1 MERIYLCTYTTKGET
16 SYAVKNGQNLKFIVL
31 SLSLSLSLSL
41 CPRQEAQIAEREE
54 AWNRVE
60 QLAIQSPDYQKL
72 ARPEVITAKM
82 VFPRLEPMETLPER
96 HHLPPTREEV
106 VGVGP
111 GMGVVGPGMGVAG
124 PGMGV
129 VGPGM
134 GVAGP
139 GMGVAGPGMGMAGPG
154 MGVAGAEPE
163 RQMEVGTSEG
173 VGVVPPEGMVAGEEG
188 ESVIHNVGDGEQVE
202 LEVQVDEVSGECV
215 RKCVCEYKYSG
226 TPL

>member
-1 MERIYLCTYTTKGET
+1 
-16 SYAVKNGQNLKFIVL
+16 
-31 SLSLSLSLSL
+31 
-41 CPRQEAQIAEREE
+41 
-54 AWNRVE
+54 
-60 QLAIQSPDYQKL
+60 
-72 ARPEVITAKM
+72 M

-96 HHLPPTREEV
+96 HHLPPAREEV

-111 GMGVVGPGMGVAG
+111 GMGVVG
-124 PGMGV
+124 

-139 GMGVAGPGMGMAGPG
+139 GMGVAGPGMGVAGPGMGMAGPGMGMAGPG

-173 VGVVPPEGMVAGEEG
+173 VGVMPPEGMVAGEEGGGEG

-215 RKCVCEYKYSG
+215 RKCVCDYKSTVEPLYKDTPELR
-226 TPL
+226 TPLYKGHFLSPQVPLFQPLK